1 MNTRKSRGQSAVK
14 DCNKI
19 ESIWQKTNA
28 VSKFAF
34 KKIVN
39 KTLDYL
45 PNDVLNPSFNLIL
58 RLELKNDKNYLSPT
72 ENNDN

>member
-1 MNTRKSRGQSAVK
+1 MNTRKSRGKLAVK

-19 ESIWQKTNA
+19 GSIWQKKQMQFQNLP
-28 VSKFAF
+28 F

-45 PNDVLNPSFNLIL
+45 PNDALNPSFNLIL
-58 RLELKNDKNYLSPT
+58 GLELKNDKN
-72 ENNDN
+72 